1 MKPNSLRA
9 ALAEGR
15 PAVGH
20 MLLEFGARGIA
31 KILEASGLD
40 FVLIDMEHSG
50 LDFGAV
56 ADLLAWF
63 KSTPVA
69 PIVRVPAIHYHL
81 IAPVMDA
88 GAMGIM
94 APNVRTAEQAR
105 QVVAAM
111 RYAPE
116 GVRGLGLGTAHND
129 YVTPQVPAYFAEA
142 NQQNVAICQI
152 ESTLAL
158 DNLDAIAST
167 PGVDVLFIGHFDLT
181 HSMGIVGE
189 FENPRFLD
197 AIRRVAQT
205 ANAFGKVAGIQP
217 SAVAQ
222 ARQAISMGYR
232 VISMGHDSAVYG
244 NALRSMVQELRNG

>member
-1 MKPNSLRA
+1 MKPNLLRT

-20 MLLEFGARGIA
+20 MLLEFGSRGIA
-31 KILEASGLD
+31 KIVEASGLD

-63 KSTPVA
+63 KATPVT
-69 PIVRVPAIHYHL
+69 PIVRVPSIQYHF
-81 IAPVMDA
+81 IARVMDA
-88 GAMGIM
+88 GAMGVM

-105 QVVAAM
+105 EVVGAM
-111 RYAPE
+111 RFAPE
-116 GVRGLGLGTAHND
+116 GFRGLGLGTAHND
-129 YVTPQVPAYFAEA
+129 YVVPPVPAYLAEA

-158 DNLDAIAST
+158 ENLEAIAAA
-167 PGVDVLFIGHFDLT
+167 PGVDILFIGHFDLT
-181 HSMGIVGE
+181 QSMGIVGE
-189 FENPRFLD
+189 FENPRFLE
-197 AIRRVAQT
+197 AIHRVATT
-205 ANAFGKVAGIQP
+205 ANARGKVAGIQP
-217 SAVAQ
+217 GTVVQ

-232 VISMGHDSAVYG
+232 VISMGHDTAVYG
-244 NALRSMVQELRNG
+244 NALRGMVDELRNG

>member
-1 MKPNSLRA
+1 
-9 ALAEGR
+9 
-15 PAVGH
+15 
-20 MLLEFGARGIA
+20 MLLEFGTRGIA
-31 KILEASGLD
+31 KIVEASGLD

-88 GAMGIM
+88 GSMGIM

-129 YVTPQVPAYFAEA
+129 YVAPQVPAYLAEA
-142 NQQNVAICQI
+142 NRQNVAICQI

-197 AIRRVAQT
+197 AMRRVAQA

-217 SAVAQ
+217 SVVTQ

-232 VISMGHDSAVYG
+232 VISMGHDSGVYG
-244 NALRSMVQELRNG
+244 NALRSMVEEVRNG